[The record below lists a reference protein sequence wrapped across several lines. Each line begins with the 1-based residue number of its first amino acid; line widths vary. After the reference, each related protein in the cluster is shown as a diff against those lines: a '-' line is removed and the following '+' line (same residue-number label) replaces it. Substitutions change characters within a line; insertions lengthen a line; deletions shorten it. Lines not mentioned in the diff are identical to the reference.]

1 MRPADILA
9 LAADA
14 GVSIGLIGDRLRLS
28 GDERPPD
35 DIFDLITDHRDEL
48 VQHLNKQTGLHVPA

>member
-14 GVSIGLIGDRLRLS
+14 GVTIELKGNRLRLS
-28 GDERPPD
+28 SDERPPMA
-35 DIFDLITDHRDEL
+35 FSDLSATIATSWFSTSTSR
-48 VQHLNKQTGLHVPA
+48 QP